1 MNLVIGHC
9 KTAAWS
15 KSEYP
20 SSSVQHHIMHLCAGS
35 ETIRA
40 VFTSIADGPLLS
52 PSWLKSCVVYK
63 FDSVFF

>member
-52 PSWLKSCVVYK
+52 PSWHITDLSL
-63 FDSVFF
+63 